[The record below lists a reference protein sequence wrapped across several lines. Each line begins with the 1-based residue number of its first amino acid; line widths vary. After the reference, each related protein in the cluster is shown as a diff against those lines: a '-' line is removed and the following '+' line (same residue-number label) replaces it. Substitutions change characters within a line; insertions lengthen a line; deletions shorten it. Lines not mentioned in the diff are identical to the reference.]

1 VKLAR
6 SVLALILSGL
16 VLMAC
21 GGGSGVTLGK
31 KIALLLPDTATANK
45 IRPYFEDRVKQ
56 SCSDC
61 QVLYSTAKADS
72 EQKTQAATAI
82 TNGASVIVLDPIDA
96 GAAAA
101 IVTMAKAANIPV
113 ISYDGLIMN
122 TADLSYYLSFDTA
135 AVGALQGTS
144 LLAAMGTKTNPTI
157 VEING
162 DPADPKAELFKQGA
176 HSALDGK
183 VKLGQEYAT
192 PGWTQSNAQAEMTAA
207 LTALNRKVD
216 GVLAANDALAGGAI
230 AAMKSVGVG
239 PWPPVTGQGADLAAI
254 QRIVTGDQY
263 MTVYEPIRGEAEAA
277 AQLAYDLAFG
287 VTVPASMT
295 NGRTV
300 NNGTADVPAVLL
312 NPVVVTKANIES
324 TVVADGFWTAGDIC
338 TAQYTS
344 ACATA
349 GVS

>member
-1 VKLAR
+1 MKLAR
-6 SVLALILSGL
+6 SVLALSLSGL

-21 GGGSGVTLGK
+21 GGGSGVTAGK

-61 QVLYSTAKADS
+61 HVLYSNAQQDAA
-72 EQKTQAATAI
+72 QQTQAKEDIA
-82 TNGASVIVLDPIDA
+82 NGASVIVLDPVDA
-96 GAAAA
+96 AAAAA
-101 IVTMAKAANIPV
+101 IVTMAKAATIPV
-113 ISYDGLIMN
+113 ISYDGLIVN
-122 TADLSYYLSFDTA
+122 TADLSYYLAFDTA
-135 AVGALQGTS
+135 AIGALQGTS
-144 LLAAMGTKTNPTI
+144 LLAAMGSKTNLTI

-162 DPADPKAELFKQGA
+162 DPADTKAALLTQAA
-176 HSALDGK
+176 HSVLDGH
-183 VKLGQEYAT
+183 VNLGKEYAT

-216 GVLAANDALAGGAI
+216 GVLAANDAIAGGAI

-312 NPVVVTKANIES
+312 TPVVVTKANIES
-324 TVVADGFWTAGDIC
+324 SVVADGFWTAGDIC
-338 TAQYTS
+338 TSQYKS

-349 GVS
+349 GIS

>member
-1 VKLAR
+1 MKLAR

-61 QVLYSTAKADS
+61 QVLYSTAKTDS

-82 TNGASVIVLDPIDA
+82 TTGASVIVLDPVDA
-96 GAAAA
+96 AAAAA
-101 IVTMAKAANIPV
+101 IVAMAKAANIPV

-122 TADLSYYLSFDTA
+122 TADINYYLSFDTA

-162 DPADPKAELFKQGA
+162 DPADPQAELFKQGA

-183 VKLGQEYAT
+183 VKLGKEYTT

-216 GVLAANDALAGGAI
+216 GVLAANDAIAGGAI

-300 NNGTADVPAVLL
+300 NNGTADIPAVLL
-312 NPVVVTKANIES
+312 TPVVVTKANIES

-338 TAQYTS
+338 TSQFKS

-349 GVS
+349 GIS